1 MPGVPTDGGAGG
13 AVVPFSRE
21 LGDAVAA
28 PSVRTIRHGVA
39 PPISR
44 VYVSFSSG
52 NLLQVACLGPPNPE
66 GGGGR
71 GAQEVAG
78 GRVVEV
84 NLGGGGSGPGGADV
98 EEEIDEAEMRRIQY
112 GSVPAFALLQS
123 RKNALADAAAMSRGP
138 SVSDHAEWWQYVLEY
153 SQTIG
158 SLLGN
163 PDSLPAFMIDDPKT
177 ILKDREKPTS
187 LKASWELLE
196 IFFVDKQL
204 KSWLPERLVDWL
216 ADYDSLLTKTEDTV
230 YRTLTNFQKK
240 LINLQIVEDDPD
252 YWNGLAAALS
262 VGWLDIVV
270 NMLRF
275 HGSYQLD
282 QMDNRETE
290 NGLVEAVAVLVS
302 TMPRMRPDLP
312 TGKLGH
318 CCKTRPDFIKA
329 LEKWRGQVSKLECS
343 AFWIQCGHQ
352 KTRDGLKNL
361 LHIMLGNIKNLTVA
375 TSHWL
380 ELFASHFL
388 YIRPFTVGFEGM
400 NHLAQKCIQLKP
412 STDNSG
418 LTGLL
423 GGILS
428 ENPEVVLAECTKSF
442 GPWMVTHAMEL
453 LTADNDYADMMLHEE
468 RPNIGGI
475 SIEELHRLVY
485 AQVLCSHSLTWQIA
499 PTYLSSCLNQGLGLL
514 EILLL
519 KQPIQDNR
527 LVLKTLEIC
536 RLYELE
542 NVSTNIMKIGGIYH
556 WKHGRKGT
564 GVYWFQQAH
573 DKVRLDRIAQQLFEN
588 IGKSVTDDSFKKWEG
603 LLELLGSDIGS
614 AGGLEFLHRYRD
626 FKRSLQQAQ
635 EGRTGESARQT
646 VEFLIQL
653 MRNPSTPQRFWLPL
667 LHDSVRLLNCKPSP
681 LLNVAETT
689 LLLNKLQ
696 ELSMAKLRPDF
707 SNIHLP
713 SHALNSVRLAL
724 ASNLARAILEDP

>member
-1 MPGVPTDGGAGG
+1 MPGMLMDGGG
-13 AVVPFSRE
+13 AIVPFSGE
-21 LGDAVAA
+21 TGHAA
-28 PSVRTIRHGVA
+28 AASPPVRTIRHGVA

-52 NLLQVACLGPPNPE
+52 NLLQVACLHPPNPE
-66 GGGGR
+66 GGGDR
-71 GAQEVAG
+71 GAEEVSG

-84 NLGGGGSGPGGADV
+84 NLGGGGGGPGGADA
-98 EEEIDEAEMRRIQY
+98 EEIDEAEMRRIEY

-123 RKNALADAAAMSRGP
+123 RKNALADGSGMSRLP
-138 SVSDHAEWWQYVLEY
+138 SVSEHAEWWQYVLEY
-153 SQTIG
+153 SKTIG

-163 PDSLPAFMIDDPKT
+163 PDSLSAFMIDVPKM
-177 ILKDREKPTS
+177 ILKVKEKPTS
-187 LKASWELLE
+187 LKAAWELLE

-204 KSWLPERLVDWL
+204 QTWLPERLVDWL
-216 ADYDSLLTKTEDTV
+216 ADYDSLLTKTENTI
-230 YRTLTNFQKK
+230 YRMLSNFQKK
-240 LINLQIVEDDPD
+240 LINLQVVEDDTD
-252 YWNGLAAALS
+252 YWSGLSAALS

-282 QMDNRETE
+282 QMDSRETE

-312 TGKLGH
+312 SGKLGQ

-329 LEKWRGQVSKLECS
+329 LEKWRGQ
-343 AFWIQCGHQ
+343 
-352 KTRDGLKNL
+352 
-361 LHIMLGNIKNLTVA
+361 
-375 TSHWL
+375 
-380 ELFASHFL
+380 
-388 YIRPFTVGFEGM
+388 GFEGM
-400 NHLAQKCIQLKP
+400 HQLAQKCIQLKP
-412 STDNSG
+412 SADNSG

-423 GGILS
+423 TGILS
-428 ENPEVVLAECTKSF
+428 ENTEVVLAECTKNF

-468 RPNIGGI
+468 RPNFGGI

-485 AQVLCSHSLTWQIA
+485 AQVLCSHALTWQIA

-527 LVLKTLEIC
+527 VVLKTLEIC

-542 NVSTNIMKIGGIYH
+542 NVSTNIMKIAGIYH

-564 GVYWFQQAH
+564 GVYWFQQAN
-573 DKVRLDRIAQQLFEN
+573 DKVRLDRIAQQLFEH
-588 IGKSVTDDSFKKWEG
+588 IGKSVTDDSFKQWEG

-626 FKRSLQQAQ
+626 FKRSLQMAQ
-635 EGRTGESARQT
+635 EGRTGESVRQT

-667 LHDSVRLLNCKPSP
+667 LHDSVRLLNCKPCP

-696 ELSMAKLRPDF
+696 ELSLAKLRPDF

-724 ASNLARAILEDP
+724 ASNLARAILEEP

>member
-1 MPGVPTDGGAGG
+1 MPGMLTDGGGG
-13 AVVPFSRE
+13 AIVPFSGE
-21 LGDAVAA
+21 PGQGA
-28 PSVRTIRHGVA
+28 PPPVRPIRHGVA
-39 PPISR
+39 PPIFR
-44 VYVSFSSG
+44 VYVSWSSG
-52 NLLQVACLGPPNPE
+52 NLLQVACLRPPNQVGA
-66 GGGGR
+66 GGG
-71 GAQEVAG
+71 ADEVA

-84 NLGGGGSGPGGADV
+84 NLGGGGGSSGGTEV
-98 EEEIDEAEMRRIQY
+98 EEEVDEAEMRRIEY

-123 RKNALADAAAMSRGP
+123 RKNALADAAAMSRVS
-138 SVSDHAEWWQYVLEY
+138 SVPEQAEWWQYVLEY
-153 SQTIG
+153 SKTIG
-158 SLLGN
+158 NLLGN
-163 PDSLPAFMIDDPKT
+163 PDSPPAFTIEEPKT
-177 ILKDREKPTS
+177 IIKIREKPTN
-187 LKASWELLE
+187 LRAAWELLE
-196 IFFVDKQL
+196 IFYVDKQL
-204 KSWLPERLVDWL
+204 EGWLPERLVDWL
-216 ADYDSLLTKTEDTV
+216 ADFDSLLSKAENTV
-230 YRTLTNFQKK
+230 YSKLSNFQKK
-240 LINLQIVEDDPD
+240 LINLQIVEDDSD
-252 YWNGLAAALS
+252 YWKGLSAALS

-290 NGLVEAVAVLVS
+290 NGLVEAVAVLIS

-312 TGKLGH
+312 VGKLGQ

-329 LEKWRGQVSKLECS
+329 WEKWRGQVNKLECS

-361 LHIMLGNIKNLTVA
+361 LHIMMGNIKELTAA
-375 TSHWL
+375 TSHWI
-380 ELFASHFL
+380 EL
-388 YIRPFTVGFEGM
+388 GFEGM
-400 NHLAQKCIQLKP
+400 HHLAQKCIQLKP
-412 STDNSG
+412 SSGTSG

-423 GGILS
+423 IGILS

-442 GPWMVTHAMEL
+442 GPWLVTHAMEL
-453 LTADNDYADMMLHEE
+453 LTADNDYADIMLHEE
-468 RPNIGGI
+468 RPNFGGI

-542 NVSTNIMKIGGIYH
+542 NVSTNIMKISGIYH

-564 GVYWFQQAH
+564 GVYWFQQAR
-573 DKVRLDRIAQQLFEN
+573 DKVRLDRIAQQLFER
-588 IGKSVTDDSFKKWEG
+588 IGKSVTDDSFKQWEG

-626 FKRSLQQAQ
+626 FKRSLQQALD
-635 EGRTGESARQT
+635 GRTVEAARRT

-667 LHDSVRLLNCKPSP
+667 LHDSVELLNCKPTP

-707 SNIHLP
+707 SSNHLP